1 MRKKAKAA
9 ASGPDAPQT
18 TPAAVP
24 TPSAPE
30 GTQVAPRNAKDVG
43 RHLRELRRER
53 GLSRADVARSAGLTK
68 RELAAYERGSTE
80 IPDHELFCLA
90 GSCGVDVDDLL
101 PGRDDL
107 RVGSSGSSLTIG
119 NRTQAAAGSGPDDV
133 LRTFA
138 DMINQ
143 LRVLVPGA
151 PVPWR
156 AEDMTAL
163 AQALGGTPA
172 SIEARL
178 VEVTGA
184 SREEAAQM
192 RAILVPTAGAA
203 DTFSLGADDPADRAA
218 EFFAGPRAADPFA
231 PPPPIAAEV
240 DPARSPEPV
249 HAMAGAPAPV
259 DAMTG
264 TPAPITAAP
273 NATSV
278 APTRPDPF
286 GFAPDPASASHVV
299 SDPAS
304 PIAPPVGYVPASG
317 DDSIPPYWGIGGE
330 EIFLWGEQAA
340 GAVHASSATP
350 VMPLT
355 IPVEPPVEAPVA
367 VHVDPPAPPPATPD
381 PAPLLATPDPAP
393 SVATPDPAPVP
404 DAPAPVAATATS
416 PAPADTA
423 DMAWQ
428 VGGTIEGP
436 GGDPAAAMRWAL
448 SDLRVPGDSTIHAVL
463 DFAAGT
469 GFGVLFRATVDGHD
483 RMSGYS
489 LDVDPLGGAYVV
501 RQWVD
506 NLPHWQTLA
515 QTPSSPTRLYG
526 RHEIVIGLV
535 GDAMTASVDGVAVM
549 AIPSLGEASV
559 ATGCEPA
566 RGHRVG
572 LQATPTADVTV
583 ESFRATPA

>member
-24 TPSAPE
+24 MPSAPE
-30 GTQVAPRNAKDVG
+30 GTQDAPRNAKDVG

-80 IPDHELFCLA
+80 IPDHDLFCLA

-143 LRVLVPGA
+143 LRVLGPGA

-203 DTFSLGADDPADRAA
+203 DTFSLGADDP
-218 EFFAGPRAADPFA
+218 
-231 PPPPIAAEV
+231 
-240 DPARSPEPV
+240 
-249 HAMAGAPAPV
+249 
-259 DAMTG
+259 
-264 TPAPITAAP
+264 
-273 NATSV
+273 
-278 APTRPDPF
+278 
-286 GFAPDPASASHVV
+286 
-299 SDPAS
+299 
-304 PIAPPVGYVPASG
+304 
-317 DDSIPPYWGIGGE
+317 
-330 EIFLWGEQAA
+330 
-340 GAVHASSATP
+340 
-350 VMPLT
+350 
-355 IPVEPPVEAPVA
+355 
-367 VHVDPPAPPPATPD
+367 
-381 PAPLLATPDPAP
+381 
-393 SVATPDPAPVP
+393 
-404 DAPAPVAATATS
+404 
-416 PAPADTA
+416 
-423 DMAWQ
+423 
-428 VGGTIEGP
+428 
-436 GGDPAAAMRWAL
+436 
-448 SDLRVPGDSTIHAVL
+448 
-463 DFAAGT
+463 
-469 GFGVLFRATVDGHD
+469 
-483 RMSGYS
+483 
-489 LDVDPLGGAYVV
+489 
-501 RQWVD
+501 
-506 NLPHWQTLA
+506 
-515 QTPSSPTRLYG
+515 
-526 RHEIVIGLV
+526 
-535 GDAMTASVDGVAVM
+535 
-549 AIPSLGEASV
+549 
-559 ATGCEPA
+559 
-566 RGHRVG
+566 
-572 LQATPTADVTV
+572 
-583 ESFRATPA
+583 